1 MIAVPELYSECIF
14 HAVRSS
20 GKGGQH
26 VNKTATKVE
35 LYFSIDDSVIL
46 SAEQKAIIKNAIGH
60 MINAD
65 GNIRLTSEE
74 ARTQKQNKEIVYT
87 KFIALIRKALTPVK
101 RRVPTKKTVAANQKR
116 LTEKSK
122 QAEKK
127 SARRKADPDQ

>member
-1 MIAVPELYSECIF
+1 MIAVPDLFSECTF

-46 SAEQKAIIKNAIGH
+46 SDEQKAIIKNAIGQ

-65 GNIRLTSEE
+65 GNI
-74 ARTQKQNKEIVYT
+74 
-87 KFIALIRKALTPVK
+87 
-101 RRVPTKKTVAANQKR
+101 
-116 LTEKSK
+116 
-122 QAEKK
+122 
-127 SARRKADPDQ
+127 